1 MIDRIEWPRDFEAD
15 AGVAE
20 LRERWSDVIEDDLI
34 VVRVPSIR
42 VGRETVARALRGAS
56 PAWFT
61 LVSERAAAI
70 STDAVLARMSA
81 PRDAEHNVRVID
93 LVAHDDAQQQSATD
107 ALVALNFARD
117 QVFRDG
123 LPTIVLIESA
133 GLPWFSTTAPD
144 LWSFCASTCEVTA
157 TPVFRPPFVL
167 PISVG
172 PVRSLSIAAR
182 PVDLDALA
190 EQVRQFERASKRQRA
205 GIAQLIMVNF
215 VQHLALA
222 GRGHDAQAALE
233 ALYQAARS
241 QIDEEAPSWSLV
253 EYGLWAARVCDRF
266 GPSDPRVLAI
276 GRAVKLGR
284 ASVARGAP
292 ANIVHRH
299 ALHLHDVARAALC
312 GEEYELASELL
323 DEAASLVDATSFPSS
338 DDIAERSATVA
349 LFRGEPALASSKIQ
363 SVPVFV
369 RREAASDEEALRSLW
384 WSADRQMIATQ
395 AAMCAGAY
403 RAASN
408 RSRPLVAL
416 VRESTTGSDAR
427 GDLGEV
433 HANLLLTEQ
442 LLRWTLGD
450 PVERP
455 ATLIERARLPA
466 SDVTVA
472 FRAACEALDAVSLV
486 ERGESARDAW
496 SRAFDLLS
504 SRPWSRRSAHER
516 WFLGQCANELGVVVP
531 PPAPDDGPLFE
542 EAFVLL
548 SPNSPPEAST

>member
-20 LRERWSDVIEDDLI
+20 LRARWSDVIGDDLI

-42 VGRETVARALRGAS
+42 VGRETVARALRGAA

-61 LVSERAAAI
+61 LVSERAAAT

-81 PRDAEHNVRVID
+81 TRDAEHNVRVID

-123 LPTIVLIESA
+123 LPTFVLIESA
-133 GLPWFSTTAPD
+133 ALPWFSTTAPD

-172 PVRSLSIAAR
+172 KPVVHAKISGRN
-182 PVDLDALA
+182 VDLDALA
-190 EQVRQFERASKRQRA
+190 EQVRHFERASKRQRA

-233 ALYQAARS
+233 VLYQAARS

-266 GPSDPRVLAI
+266 GPSDPRVHAI
-276 GRAVKLGR
+276 GRAATLGR

-299 ALHLHDVARAALC
+299 ALHLRDVARAALC

-323 DEAASLVDATSFPSS
+323 DEAASLVEATSFPSS
-338 DDIAERSATVA
+338 DDIAELSAAVA

-408 RSRPLVAL
+408 RLRPLVAL
-416 VRESTTGSDAR
+416 VREASTGSDAS

-433 HANLLLTEQ
+433 RAKLLLTEQ

-516 WFLGQCANELGVVVP
+516 WFLGQCANEIGAVV
-531 PPAPDDGPLFE
+531 PPAPDDGSLFDE
-542 EAFVLL
+542 EFVLL
-548 SPNSPPEAST
+548 SS